1 MEDYITF
8 QCLHCG
14 LQIVIYKHEIN
25 CGIFRHGVMKD
36 SGMQIGPHSSKAECD
51 YLVDNN
57 LIYGCGKPFRIII
70 NNNEYKAEICEYI

>member
-25 CGIFRHGVMKD
+25 CGIFRHGAMKD
-36 SGMQIGPHSSKAECD
+36 TGMQIGPHSSKAECD
-51 YLVDNN
+51 KLVTDN
-57 LIYGCGKPFRIII
+57 LIFGCGKPFKITK
-70 NNNEYKAEICEYI
+70 NNNEYKIEICDYI